1 MKALKLLAS
10 SLVGFSLCGASVA
23 ALPMEE
29 QSRMVPNLRPKE
41 ADYLNYLKIEPLWQT
56 KFMSLGA
63 SSLDYIFRDRPD
75 MPFVDSIVEPLYRDY
90 WRWNGFDATE
100 FTIKQKAKI
109 AKKFIAWGKTSA
121 QNAHFARTPVSTDP
135 IFAVNHFDSGYDIKE
150 PRALTSGRIYD
161 KLRLLLAIN
170 ETYAVTENVYRAVMS
185 ENLAR
190 AELMMI
196 LKERPESVAKLYQRY
211 RKNKMTSEYID
222 RSLLVSP
229 QYYGFAAALYQ
240 AVDLLKHYG
249 CTTEVERMEKAFRLE
264 GAYVATEE
272 YMANQPSFKDIGAYG
287 DSEFTPLP
295 RYKYIEESWDK
306 GFVQFNAPGTER
318 HELEYFKIVDD
329 NTENDIHDRYSRPQ
343 QKAIVK
349 SISSQCRDR
358 LDSF

>member
-10 SLVGFSLCGASVA
+10 SLIGFSLCSVSVA

-29 QSRMVPNLRPKE
+29 QSRMVPNLRPKD
-41 ADYLNYLKIEPLWQT
+41 ADYLNYLKAEPWWQT
-56 KFMSLGA
+56 KFMSLGF
-63 SSLDYIFRDRPD
+63 SSLDYIFQDRPD
-75 MPFVDSIVEPLYRDY
+75 VPFVDSIVEPLYRDY
-90 WRWNGFDATE
+90 WRWNGFDAIN
-100 FTIKQKAKI
+100 FTRDQKGQLAEV
-109 AKKFIAWGKTSA
+109 FIEWGKASESM
-121 QNAHFARTPVSTDP
+121 AHFARTPVSTDP

-150 PRALTSGRIYD
+150 PRAMDKVYIYD

-170 ETYAVTENVYRAVMS
+170 ETFSVTENVYRAIMS

-196 LKERPESVAKLYQRY
+196 ITERPESVAKLYERY
-211 RKNKMTSEYID
+211 RNNKMTSEYID

-264 GAYVATEE
+264 GAYVASEE
-272 YMANQPSFKDIGAYG
+272 YMANKPSFKDIGAYG

-295 RYKYIEESWDK
+295 RYKYKEESWDK
-306 GFVQFNAPGTER
+306 GFVQFNDPNTER

-349 SISSQCRDR
+349 SISSQCRKR